1 MDLLNLF
8 QEDLTTDLTEQET
21 TLLNECEAV
30 VSKGIKAFKEVWG
43 ALLEIR
49 DSKLYRKEFRTFEEY
64 CNVKW
69 NFSKTHVNRN
79 LQALKTLDD
88 LTPIGV
94 KKELTEGQL
103 RPLTNLEPEI
113 KRQVIKEVQ
122 EINPKAPTSLI
133 QDVVNQY
140 GGVNAVLK
148 ELKLNPDL
156 VFNSE
161 QELIDKAKSLV
172 PAPAPVEIIKEV
184 VREIEIIK
192 DGELIDQV
200 QEKDQTI
207 NELNN
212 FVSQLKSSLSDKNKS
227 LADLEK
233 LKSEKYSIERQL
245 TTTKQE
251 LQRLQALD
259 INEDKVNETMQ
270 KLITFEQRQKQLS
283 EAITISSEMV
293 NVIVDS
299 RKFFA
304 ENLLI
309 LNKLKVTPDSLDN
322 GRNTSLELSEIVEN
336 WLIEFKNK
344 FNITSN
350 NLRVI

>member
-49 DSKLYRKEFRTFEEY
+49 DSKLYRKEFRTFDDY
-64 CNVKW
+64 CVVKW
-69 NFSKTHVNRN
+69 GLSKNYVNRN
-79 LQALKTLDD
+79 LKALDTLNN
-88 LTPIGV
+88 LVPMGTNNI
-94 KKELTEGQL
+94 ETERQL

-113 KRQVIKEVQ
+113 QRQVVKDVQ

-156 VFNSE
+156 VFESE
-161 QELIDKAKSLV
+161 QDLINKAKSLI
-172 PAPAPVEIIKEV
+172 PAPAPVVQEVIKHVEIT
-184 VREIEIIK
+184 K
-192 DGELIDQV
+192 DGELMDKLEQ
-200 QEKDQTI
+200 KDVYI
-207 NELNN
+207 N
-212 FVSQLKSSLSDKNKS
+212 QLKSSLSDKNKS
-227 LADLEK
+227 LSDLEK
-233 LKSEKYSIERQL
+233 LKSEKYSLERQL
-245 TTTKQE
+245 QITKND

-322 GRNTSLELSEIVEN
+322 VRNTSLELSEIVEN

>member
-8 QEDLTTDLTEQET
+8 QEDLTTELTEQET
-21 TLLNECEAV
+21 TLLNECEIT

-49 DSKLYRKEFRTFEEY
+49 DSRLYRKEFRTFEDY
-64 CNVKW
+64 CIVKW
-69 NFSKTHVNRN
+69 DLSIRHVNRN
-79 LQALKTLDD
+79 LKALDTLNN
-88 LTPIGV
+88 LGPIGP
-94 KKELTEGQL
+94 KTITESQL

-113 KRQVIKEVQ
+113 QRQVMKEAQ

-133 QDVVNQY
+133 QDVVSQY

-156 VFNSE
+156 VFESE
-161 QELIDKAKSLV
+161 QDLINKAKSLI
-172 PAPAPVEIIKEV
+172 PAPAPVVQEVIKHV
-184 VREIEIIK
+184 EIIK
-192 DGELIDQV
+192 DGELMDKLEQ
-200 QEKDQTI
+200 KDVYI
-207 NELNN
+207 N
-212 FVSQLKSSLSDKNKS
+212 QLKSSLSDKNKS

-259 INEDKVNETMQ
+259 INEDKVNETMK

-322 GRNTSLELSEIVEN
+322 VRNTSLELSEIVEN

>member
-49 DSKLYRKEFRTFEEY
+49 DSKLYRKEFRTFEDY
-64 CNVKW
+64 CVVKW
-69 NFSKTHVNRN
+69 DLSIRHVNRN
-79 LQALKTLDD
+79 LKALDTLNN
-88 LTPIGV
+88 LGPIGP
-94 KKELTEGQL
+94 KTITESQL
-103 RPLTNLEPEI
+103 RPLTNLEPEMQ
-113 KRQVIKEVQ
+113 RQVMKEAQ

-156 VFNSE
+156 VFESE
-161 QELIDKAKSLV
+161 QDLINKAKSLI
-172 PAPAPVEIIKEV
+172 PAPAPVVQEVIKHV
-184 VREIEIIK
+184 EIIK
-192 DGELIDQV
+192 DGELMDKLEQ
-200 QEKDQTI
+200 KDVYI
-207 NELNN
+207 N
-212 FVSQLKSSLSDKNKS
+212 QLKSSLS
-227 LADLEK
+227 DLEK
-233 LKSEKYSIERQL
+233 LKSEKYSLERQL
-245 TTTKQE
+245 QATKND
-251 LQRLQALD
+251 LQRLEALD

-283 EAITISSEMV
+283 EAITISNEMIK
-293 NVIVDS
+293 VIVDS

-309 LNKLKVTPDSLDN
+309 LNELKVTPDSLDN
-322 GRNTSLELSEIVEN
+322 VRNTSLELSEIVEN

>member
-1 MDLLNLF
+1 MELLNI
-8 QEDLTTDLTEQET
+8 QEQEK
-21 TLLNECEAV
+21 LKECELV
-30 VSKGIKAFKEVWG
+30 IKTGLETFYQVG
-43 ALLEIR
+43 QALLEIQE
-49 DSKLYRKEFRTFEEY
+49 SKLYRQEFNTFDEYLQGRWNFGRTQAYNFINSAKVISNLKMSTIVDIPENLEQTKYLAQLDSDLQGYVWVNIINTFEAVTGKIVE
-64 CNVKW
+64 
-69 NFSKTHVNRN
+69 
-79 LQALKTLDD
+79 QE
-88 LTPIGV
+88 V
-94 KKELTEGQL
+94 KKHKQL
-103 RPLTNLEPEI
+103 NEA
-113 KRQVIKEVQ
+113 VKEVKSKPMLYQFETQ
-122 EINPKAPTSLI
+122 E
-133 QDVVNQY
+133 
-140 GGVNAVLK
+140 
-148 ELKLNPDL
+148 
-156 VFNSE
+156 
-161 QELIDKAKSLV
+161 ELIEKAKSLI
-172 PAPAPVEIIKEV
+172 PAPGPTVEVKEV
-184 VREIEIIK
+184 IKHVEIIK
-192 DGELIDQV
+192 DGELMDKLEQ
-200 QEKDQTI
+200 KDVYI
-207 NELNN
+207 N
-212 FVSQLKSSLSDKNKS
+212 QLKSSLSDKNKS

-259 INEDKVNETMQ
+259 INEDKVNETMK

-293 NVIVDS
+293 NIIVDS

-322 GRNTSLELSEIVEN
+322 VRNTSLELSEIVEN

>member
-30 VSKGIKAFKEVWG
+30 VSKGIKAFKDVWG

-49 DSKLYRKEFRTFEEY
+49 DSKLYRKEFRTFDDY
-64 CNVKW
+64 CVVKW
-69 NFSKTHVNRN
+69 GLSKNYINKNIKALDALNN
-79 LQALKTLDD
+79 LGTMV
-88 LTPIGV
+88 PN
-94 KKELTEGQL
+94 EMTERQL

-113 KRQVIKEVQ
+113 QRQVMKEAQ

-156 VFNSE
+156 VFESE
-161 QELIDKAKSLV
+161 QDLINKAKSLI
-172 PAPAPVEIIKEV
+172 PAPAPVVQEVIKHV
-184 VREIEIIK
+184 EIIK
-192 DGELIDQV
+192 DGELMDKLEQ
-200 QEKDQTI
+200 KDVYI
-207 NELNN
+207 N
-212 FVSQLKSSLSDKNKS
+212 QLKSSLSDKNKS
-227 LADLEK
+227 LSDLEK
-233 LKSEKYSIERQL
+233 LKSEKYSLERQL
-245 TTTKQE
+245 QITKND

-322 GRNTSLELSEIVEN
+322 VRNTSLELSEIVEN

>member
-21 TLLNECEAV
+21 TLLNECEVV

-49 DSKLYRKEFRTFEEY
+49 DSKLYRKEFRTFDDY
-64 CNVKW
+64 CVVKW
-69 NFSKTHVNRN
+69 DLSRDYVNKNIRALGVLNNLDTIVSKT
-79 LQALKTLDD
+79 
-88 LTPIGV
+88 I
-94 KKELTEGQL
+94 TESQL

-113 KRQVIKEVQ
+113 QRQVMKEAQ

-156 VFNSE
+156 VFESE
-161 QELIDKAKSLV
+161 QDLINKAKSLI
-172 PAPAPVEIIKEV
+172 PAPAPVVQEVIKHV
-184 VREIEIIK
+184 EIIK
-192 DGELIDQV
+192 DGELMDKLEQ
-200 QEKDQTI
+200 KDVYI
-207 NELNN
+207 N
-212 FVSQLKSSLSDKNKS
+212 QLKSSLSDKNKS
-227 LADLEK
+227 LSDLEK
-233 LKSEKYSIERQL
+233 LKSEKYSLERQL
-245 TTTKQE
+245 QITKND

-322 GRNTSLELSEIVEN
+322 VRNTSLELSEIVEN

>member
-8 QEDLTTDLTEQET
+8 QEDLTSDLTEQET
-21 TLLNECEAV
+21 TLLNECEV
-30 VSKGIKAFKEVWG
+30 VIERGIKAFKEVWG

-49 DSKLYRKEFRTFEEY
+49 DSKLYRKEFRTFDDY
-64 CNVKW
+64 CVVKW
-69 NFSKTHVNRN
+69 GLSKNYINKNIKALDALNN
-79 LQALKTLDD
+79 LGTMV
-88 LTPIGV
+88 PN
-94 KKELTEGQL
+94 EMTERQL

-113 KRQVIKEVQ
+113 QRQVMKEAQ

-156 VFNSE
+156 VFESE
-161 QELIDKAKSLV
+161 QDLINKAKSLI
-172 PAPAPVEIIKEV
+172 PAPAPVVQEVIKHV
-184 VREIEIIK
+184 EIIK
-192 DGELIDQV
+192 DGELMDKLEQ
-200 QEKDQTI
+200 KDVYI
-207 NELNN
+207 N
-212 FVSQLKSSLSDKNKS
+212 QLKSSLSDKNKS
-227 LADLEK
+227 LSDLEK
-233 LKSEKYSIERQL
+233 LKSEKYSLERQL
-245 TTTKQE
+245 QITKND
-251 LQRLQALD
+251 LQRLEALD
-259 INEDKVNETMQ
+259 INEDKVNETMK

-309 LNKLKVTPDSLDN
+309 LNKLKVTHDSLDN
-322 GRNTSLELSEIVEN
+322 VRNTSLELSEIVEN

>member
-8 QEDLTTDLTEQET
+8 QDDLTTELTEQEA

-49 DSKLYRKEFRTFEEY
+49 NSKLYRKEFRTFDDY
-64 CNVKW
+64 CVIKW
-69 NFSKTHVNRN
+69 GLSKNYVNKNIKALDTLNN
-79 LQALKTLDD
+79 LGTIVPKT
-88 LTPIGV
+88 V
-94 KKELTEGQL
+94 TESQL
-103 RPLTNLEPEI
+103 RPLTNLEPEMQ
-113 KRQVIKEVQ
+113 RQVMKEAQ

-156 VFNSE
+156 VFESE
-161 QELIDKAKSLV
+161 QDLINKAKSLI
-172 PAPAPVEIIKEV
+172 PAPAPTVEVKEV
-184 VREIEIIK
+184 IKHVEIIK
-192 DGELIDQV
+192 DGELMDKLEQ
-200 QEKDQTI
+200 KDVYI
-207 NELNN
+207 N
-212 FVSQLKSSLSDKNKS
+212 QLKSSLSDKNKS
-227 LADLEK
+227 LSDLEK
-233 LKSEKYSIERQL
+233 LKSEKYSLERQL
-245 TTTKQE
+245 QATKND
-251 LQRLQALD
+251 LQRLEALD

-283 EAITISSEMV
+283 EAITISNEMIK
-293 NVIVDS
+293 VIVDS

-309 LNKLKVTPDSLDN
+309 LNELKVTPDSLDN
-322 GRNTSLELSEIVEN
+322 VRNTSLELSEIVEN